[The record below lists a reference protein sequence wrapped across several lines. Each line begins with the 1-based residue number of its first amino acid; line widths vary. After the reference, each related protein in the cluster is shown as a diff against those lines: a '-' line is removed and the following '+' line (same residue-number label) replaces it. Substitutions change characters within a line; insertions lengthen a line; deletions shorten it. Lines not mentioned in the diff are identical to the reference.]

1 MWDRHPPQTETLKEA
16 NRDIVTVTQ
25 NLNNLAWT
33 RGRTKGSKEDQKC
46 IEDAGQLSQ
55 MMYKDAMEEDQT
67 DSIQPILER
76 LEKIGHS
83 KGKGGKG

>member
-1 MWDRHPPQTETLKEA
+1 M
-16 NRDIVTVTQ
+16 TVTQ
-25 NLNNLAWT
+25 NLNNSAWT
-33 RGRTKGSKEDQKC
+33 GGRTKGSEEIQKY

-67 DSIQPILER
+67 VSVQPILER